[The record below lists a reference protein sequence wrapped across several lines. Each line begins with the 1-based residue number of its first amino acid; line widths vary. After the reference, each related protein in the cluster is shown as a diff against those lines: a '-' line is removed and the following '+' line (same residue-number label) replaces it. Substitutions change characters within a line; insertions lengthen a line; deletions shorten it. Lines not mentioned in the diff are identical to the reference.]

1 LIESKRAPRKHQRA
15 LPTKGIT
22 AMFTRKAAVA
32 AVGVLGLLG
41 LSACATSEKVQAKQ
55 IGDSE
60 MTCEQLLAESR
71 RLDEAKREVDSKR
84 GVTGTNVAAT
94 LFWLPGLA
102 YTYYDAGQADQL
114 ILDRKAWLAQLY
126 DEKGCTKQV

>member
-1 LIESKRAPRKHQRA
+1 MSLKSMII
-15 LPTKGIT
+15 G
-22 AMFTRKAAVA
+22 AACIS
-32 AVGVLGLLG
+32 GLLA

-55 IGDSE
+55 IGDAE
-60 MTCEQLLAESR
+60 MSCEQVLAETR
-71 RLDEAKREVDSKR
+71 RMDEAQRQVDSKR

-114 ILDRKAWLAQLY
+114 IMERRAWLAQLY
-126 DEKGCTKQV
+126 DEQGCAKRS